1 MVHARL
7 RLTLLVLFV
16 LLLALG
22 GCSGS
27 ELNRNDPVTLS
38 LWHVYGE
45 QADSPMNRLADEFN
59 DTVGLEKGIII
70 NVTAMSNASR
80 IGSMLLE
87 AQAGAGGAPEMP
99 DLFFAHLSNALELGT
114 ENLLDWNTCFSAT
127 ELAAYVPAFLQDG
140 TADGRLCVF
149 PVTKSTHLLFIA
161 GGQFARFSAD
171 TGVTRESLDNWDG
184 FFDAAAAYYDW
195 SGGKPFCSLD
205 YPLRAVELAALEAG
219 AGDLFAE
226 NGFYNFSDPIFKA
239 TFLRFAEALARGH
252 IVLSD
257 L

>member
-1 MVHARL
+1 MSPRFCRTAR
-7 RLTLLVLFV
+7 RT
-16 LLLALG
+16 G
-22 GCSGS
+22 GCASS
-27 ELNRNDPVTLS
+27 PSPSPRISSLS
-38 LWHVYGE
+38 
-45 QADSPMNRLADEFN
+45 R
-59 DTVGLEKGIII
+59 
-70 NVTAMSNASR
+70 
-80 IGSMLLE
+80 
-87 AQAGAGGAPEMP
+87 AG
-99 DLFFAHLSNALELGT
+99 
-114 ENLLDWNTCFSAT
+114 
-127 ELAAYVPAFLQDG
+127 
-140 TADGRLCVF
+140 
-149 PVTKSTHLLFIA
+149 
-161 GGQFARFSAD
+161 RFSAD

-257 L
+257 LYSNTQVMTARFCPASAPPPPSCTTTTP